1 MAGGHQFDRKAQSQ
15 PKHPKGSSGTSRV
28 AVIPTSSVGWRGP
41 GAVKKVKKVHQQPTT
56 SQNSN
61 IQEQLLPLELQQLLL
76 NIFRDTFLATRE
88 YKELKPILQEIND
101 ALIQK
106 DFAKAFRRE
115 ELLEAYAVRWS
126 PSRALAYANLL
137 AYICGVK
144 AGKEQWI
151 QKLVV
156 PEQTTKAPAKIVCFG
171 GGAADIVAF
180 AGLLRHLRSDAA
192 GRPDAKGPNEG
203 GDISESLDTVSISDV
218 KSAST
223 IMDLHIIDSAD
234 WTATISKLHTS
245 LGTPLVLSKYA
256 STAARLANA
265 SFLASHALSVSFT
278 KANVLQSTADE
289 LCSMIGPD
297 PTFLTLLF
305 TLNDL
310 YSQSISKTTAF
321 LLKLTAAAPKETLLL
336 VVDTPGAY
344 SEVTAGSVEKN
355 DGEEGNEPMKYPMQW
370 LMDRV
375 LLDKGIKKEE
385 DLEPVAKWEKIM
397 GEESRLNKLEDGL
410 RYPVLENFRFQ
421 VHLFKRV

>member
-15 PKHPKGSSGTSRV
+15 PKHPKGSSGTSRA

-41 GAVKKVKKVHQQPTT
+41 GAVKKVKKVHQQSAT

-76 NIFRDTFLATRE
+76 NIFRDTFLGTRE
-88 YKELKPILQEIND
+88 YEELKPILQEIND
-101 ALIQK
+101 ALTQK
-106 DFAKAFRRE
+106 DFANAFRRTE
-115 ELLEAYAVRWS
+115 FLEAYAVRWS

-137 AYICGVK
+137 AYVCGVK

-151 QKLVV
+151 QSLVV
-156 PEQTTKAPAKIVCFG
+156 SKQTTKVPSKIVCFG
-171 GGAADIVAF
+171 GGAAEIVAF
-180 AGLLRHLRSDAA
+180 AGLLRHLRSDAT
-192 GRPDAKGPNEG
+192 GRPDAKGPNEH
-203 GDISESLDTVSISDV
+203 GDISEPLDALSISDV

-223 IMDLHIIDSAD
+223 IIDLHLIDSAD
-234 WTATISKLHTS
+234 WSATISKLHTS
-245 LGTPLVLSKYA
+245 LGTPPVLSKYA

-265 SFLASHALSVSFT
+265 SFLTSHALSVSFT

-310 YSQSISKTTAF
+310 YFQSISKTTAF
-321 LLKLTAAAPKETLLL
+321 LLKLTAAAPKDTLLL
-336 VVDTPGAY
+336 VVDTPGAC
-344 SEVTAGSVEKN
+344 SEVTAGPVEGN
-355 DGEEGNEPMKYPMQW
+355 DEEEGKESKKYPMQW
-370 LMDRV
+370 LMDKV
-375 LLDKGIKKEE
+375 LLDKGIKKE
-385 DLEPVAKWEKIM
+385 DIEPVAKWEKIM
-397 GEESRLNKLEDGL
+397 SEESRLNKLEEGL